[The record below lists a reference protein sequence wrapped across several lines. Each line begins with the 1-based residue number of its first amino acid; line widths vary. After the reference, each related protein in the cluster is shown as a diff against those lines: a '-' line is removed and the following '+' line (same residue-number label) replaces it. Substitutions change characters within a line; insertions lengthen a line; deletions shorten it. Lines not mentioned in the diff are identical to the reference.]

1 MKIDSG
7 ANGCVGNAISQ
18 ARLSDFPFFASGVGD
33 DGCKF
38 IKDLLLC
45 NKSIHTLDLNLNQ
58 ITDRGCRFVSVS
70 SKALAK
76 QRVELVSFK
85 LNPSLD
91 YIDIFI
97 VELSA

>member
-1 MKIDSG
+1 M
-7 ANGCVGNAISQ
+7 GCAISQ
-18 ARLSDFPFFASGVGD
+18 VRVSDFLFYASGVGD

-70 SKALAK
+70 SQALAK
-76 QRVELVSFK
+76 QRVDLVSAK
-85 LNPSLD
+85 LNLSLD
-91 YIDIFI
+91 YM
-97 VELSA
+97 